1 MLSRVL
7 RVAVAAVTGI
17 ALHVCVILS
26 APSAMA
32 ATSDFKMGVVDPQ
45 AVLEKSKAG
54 RRALDALKE
63 YANTRQ
69 KLLASDDEELK
80 TLEKQI
86 REQESTLS
94 ESQKREK
101 QGQFRTKFQD
111 FQKKAQEF
119 QQEFTV
125 KQKELVDDY
134 MKKVQSATKAVAEK
148 AGISLVV
155 DKGSENTIKIVI
167 YNRDT
172 LDITDQVIKEFDRQ
186 YK

>member
-1 MLSRVL
+1 MRSSVMRVALPVLMGIAVQLAAMLS
-7 RVAVAAVTGI
+7 ASPTSAAD
-17 ALHVCVILS
+17 A
-26 APSAMA
+26 
-32 ATSDFKMGVVDPQ
+32 FKMGVVDPQ

-80 TLEKQI
+80 NLEKHL
-86 REQESTLS
+86 REQESGLS

-101 QGQFRTKFQD
+101 QGQFRAKFQD
-111 FQKKAQEF
+111 FQKRAQEF
-119 QQEFTV
+119 QQEFSV

-134 MKKVQSATKAVAEK
+134 MKKVQAATKVVAEK

-167 YNRDT
+167 YNKDT
-172 LDITDQVIKEFDRQ
+172 LDITDQVIREFDRQ
-186 YK
+186 NR

>member
-32 ATSDFKMGVVDPQ
+32 AAADFKMGVVDPQ
-45 AVLEKSKAG
+45 AVLEKSRAG

-80 TLEKQI
+80 NLEKQI
-86 REQESTLS
+86 REQESNLS

-134 MKKVQSATKAVAEK
+134 MKKVQSATKVVAEK

>member
-1 MLSRVL
+1 MRSSVMR
-7 RVAVAAVTGI
+7 AALPGLIGI
-17 ALHVCVILS
+17 AVLLAFALS
-26 APSAMA
+26 GSPVSAA
-32 ATSDFKMGVVDPQ
+32 EGFKMGVVDPQ

-54 RRALDALKE
+54 SRALNALKE

-80 TLEKQI
+80 NMEKQL
-86 REQESTLS
+86 REQESGMS

-101 QGQFRTKFQD
+101 QGQFRAKFQD
-111 FQKKAQEF
+111 FQKRAQEF
-119 QQEFTV
+119 QQEFSV

-134 MKKVQSATKAVAEK
+134 MKKVQAATKVVAEK

-172 LDITDQVIKEFDRQ
+172 LDITDQVIREFDRQ
-186 YK
+186 NR

>member
-1 MLSRVL
+1 MRSSMM
-7 RVAVAAVTGI
+7 RVAMVAAIGI
-17 ALHVCVILS
+17 ALQLSFISS
-26 APSAMA
+26 APSALA
-32 ATSDFKMGVVDPQ
+32 ASDTFKMGVVDPQ

-63 YANTRQ
+63 YAATRQ

-80 TLEKQI
+80 NLEKQL
-86 REQESTLS
+86 REQESALS
-94 ESQKREK
+94 ETQKREK
-101 QGQFRTKFQD
+101 QGQFRSKFQD
-111 FQKKAQEF
+111 FQKKAQDF

-134 MKKVQSATKAVAEK
+134 MKKVQAATKVVAEK

-172 LDITDQVIKEFDRQ
+172 LDITDQVIREFDRQ
-186 YK
+186 NK